1 MLIMRSLGREKRDR
15 TVHVTEITSLGGVT
29 PRWTTGVGPV
39 PQCYAGADA
48 FSGSSLYR
56 CRCGVVR
63 PAI

>member
-1 MLIMRSLGREKRDR
+1 MIRLRDGVLAGPQPTTRSDVSR
-15 TVHVTEITSLGGVT
+15 TPWHLHRYS
-29 PRWTTGVGPV
+29 
-39 PQCYAGADA
+39 YAGADA

>member
-1 MLIMRSLGREKRDR
+1 VIRLLEGVLAGPQPTNRSDASR
-15 TVHVTEITSLGGVT
+15 TAWHLHRYS
-29 PRWTTGVGPV
+29 
-39 PQCYAGADA
+39 YAGADA

>member
-1 MLIMRSLGREKRDR
+1 MIRLLEGVLAGPRPTTRSDAGRTDWHLHRY
-15 TVHVTEITSLGGVT
+15 G
-29 PRWTTGVGPV
+29 
-39 PQCYAGADA
+39 YAGADA